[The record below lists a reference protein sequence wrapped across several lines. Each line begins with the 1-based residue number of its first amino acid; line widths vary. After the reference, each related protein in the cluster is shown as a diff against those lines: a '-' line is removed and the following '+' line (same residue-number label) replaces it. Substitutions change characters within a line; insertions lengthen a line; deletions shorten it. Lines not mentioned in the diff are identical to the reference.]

1 MRSLLTA
8 LGIIIGV
15 AAVITIVSIT
25 NGAKS
30 QIQAQIASLGENV
43 ILVFAGNW
51 SPGGVHSGWGGAGT
65 LMAADATAIKHEV
78 SRVVTVSPEIRSGAQ
93 LVAGNSNWFTNNMLG
108 ESEDYFDIRQWPI
121 AKGAG
126 FSEDNVTHS
135 DKVAVI
141 GQTIAD
147 QIYHGENPLGKILR
161 IKNVPFIVLGVLA
174 PKGLNLNGQ
183 DQDDIVVMPYT
194 SAMKRI
200 TGRTSLNSMVI
211 QVAKESDL
219 GPGESQIIAL
229 LRQRHKII
237 PPKDDDFT
245 VRNQEEIAKV
255 ASASTDVVTTLLAA
269 TAAVSLVVGGIG
281 IMNIMLVSVT
291 ERTREIGIRIAVGAH
306 GKDIL
311 LQFLIEAASLSSA
324 GGSVGILLGV
334 AAAKVLSYYKGWPS
348 LISLE
353 SIVIAFVFSG
363 VVGIFFGFYPAR
375 KASQLD
381 PIEAL
386 RYE

>member
-1 MRSLLTA
+1 MRLGNTFKISFRALRRNKMRSLLTA

-15 AAVITIVSIT
+15 AAVIAMVSIG

-65 LMAADATAIKHEV
+65 LMVADAKAIKQEV
-78 SRVVTVSPEIRSGAQ
+78 SRVVTVSPEIRTGAQ
-93 LVAGNSNWFTNNMLG
+93 LVAGNSNWFTSNMLG

-229 LRQRHKII
+229 LQQRHKII
-237 PPKDDDFT
+237 PPKDNDFT

-255 ASASTDVVTTLLAA
+255 ATASTDVMTALLGA
-269 TAAVSLVVGGIG
+269 TAGVSLLVGGIG

-324 GGSVGILLGV
+324 GGTLGILLGI
-334 AAAKVLSYYKGWPS
+334 AAA
-348 LISLE
+348 
-353 SIVIAFVFSG
+353 
-363 VVGIFFGFYPAR
+363 
-375 KASQLD
+375 
-381 PIEAL
+381 
-386 RYE
+386 